1 MEINTNYVVG
11 ILIFIILILVF
22 SKIQVSTSGTSSYVS
37 TPQPS
42 YALQTS
48 STHNNVGNETTFLE
62 AQGMPQKN
70 NVMSSEMKAYIN
82 SLEDSMYYNNCK
94 YVPNF

>member
-1 MEINTNYVVG
+1 MEINTNYIIGGLVFLVL
-11 ILIFIILILVF
+11 ILIF
-22 SKIQVSTSGTSSYVS
+22 SKIQISTSEGTS
-37 TPQPS
+37 TMHKEPS
-42 YALQTS
+42 YSLITS
-48 STHNNVGNETTFLE
+48 SSHNNVGNDSTFLE

-94 YVPNF
+94 YTPNF

>member
-11 ILIFIILILVF
+11 ILIFIILILLF
-22 SKIQVSTSGTSSYVS
+22 SKVQVSTSGAGGSVRM
-37 TPQPS
+37 PQPS
-42 YALQTS
+42 YTLQTS
-48 STHNNVGNETTFLE
+48 SMHNNVGNETTFLE

-70 NVMSSEMKAYIN
+70 NAMSNEMRAYIN